1 MSETTTYGYKPANT
15 SKYLRLSSK
24 GEKAVIRIVSNPFI
38 FLESITDQDTGE
50 IQEVER
56 FAWLVIDK
64 TDETKPRVRGYRAS
78 ASVFEKI
85 KKLAEN
91 PKWGD
96 PTRYDIEVER
106 TEQPGAG
113 YWAVTPQPPIA
124 NLSDAEKAMA
134 ESFGTTLQELYQVA
148 GDKIIQDVDGR
159 RPNEPEEDA
168 DQENASDPFIDE

>member
-1 MSETTTYGYKPANT
+1 MSNETTPYGYTSANT

-64 TDETKPRVRGYRAS
+64 TDESKPRIRGYRAS

-124 NLSDAEKAMA
+124 NLSDADKAMA
-134 ESFGTTLQELYQVA
+134 ESFGTTLQELYQVP
-148 GDKIIQDVDGR
+148 GDKIIQDTDGT
-159 RPNEPEEDA
+159 RP
-168 DQENASDPFIDE
+168 NASDDDDDDEYNPFGGE